1 MAVTN
6 VDTLLPSAGA
16 RAGCVFSL
24 PVARFDSRTPRR
36 SQVVEDRGPWTYRMS
51 RGNVGP
57 FVRRGL
63 SLSAL
68 QTASLV
74 EVVAK
79 STPHGG
85 PFAEP
90 HAALGARI
98 DDGMAPPTPKV
109 HGRQFRPSP
118 IPHGRERTPGG
129 VRTKA
134 SARSS
139 SAGLDL
145 GLDSVRTA
153 VSARVARVRSCWVR
167 SSVRSTAGSPSS
179 CAERRR
185 LTAPFPWRWR
195 ACRSRGRAAGT
206 SRPQACA
213 DDTRRAI
220 QPRHGG
226 RARRRRVRPYRA

>member
-1 MAVTN
+1 M
-6 VDTLLPSAGA
+6 
-16 RAGCVFSL
+16 SL
-24 PVARFDSRTPRR
+24 
-36 SQVVEDRGPWTYRMS
+36 
-51 RGNVGP
+51 GNAGP
-57 FVRRGL
+57 FVRTGF

-118 IPHGRERTPGG
+118 IPHGSERTPGG
-129 VRTKA
+129 GRKRHC
-134 SARSS
+134 ARLRPVST
-139 SAGLDL
+139 
-145 GLDSVRTA
+145 LDSTA
-153 VSARVARVRSCWVR
+153 LGQRSRRARVARVRSCWVR

-179 CAERRR
+179 CAELRR

-206 SRPQACA
+206 SRPRACA

-220 QPRHGG
+220 RPRRVGH
-226 RARRRRVRPYRA
+226 ARRRRVRRCRA